1 MVYCRDENR
10 HCAMKSKG
18 IRVRFPCIPLHDR
31 VSSSRR
37 RLGQCDSYAQERQ
50 LDENKVRGEKAKK
63 DLEKNPCR
71 SWEESWENRW
81 QLSKLL
87 MLGVPFDT

>member
-10 HCAMKSKG
+10 HCAIKSKG
-18 IRVRFPCIPLHDR
+18 IRVRFPCIPLYDR

-37 RLGQCDSYAQERQ
+37 RLGQYDSYAQERQ

-63 DLEKNPCR
+63 DLEKNLQVVGGIVGKSLAAFETAYAQCT
-71 SWEESWENRW
+71 
-81 QLSKLL
+81 
-87 MLGVPFDT
+87 V